1 MPRHSSYRTN
11 HGIDSVGSDWSSSQ
25 LIIGIAVAIVFGV
38 TCFATGYVIAL
49 YDNPLEPTAANSDN
63 TEQTEATTPNTVPPP
78 APATTTKPAPEKTAA
93 SETPAPAAVPAPT
106 EVASAIKAPAPTP
119 VPVPAPEPAKPM
131 ETIQRTGLRPTTI
144 EALPEPGGPTPMVRT
159 PVDLNKAPAPKI
171 EPMDPDATT
180 AVPGITPPA
189 PAEKPATVASNVPAV
204 TPPAEKK
211 PDVAAPGATPVITP
225 PATKT
230 AEVKPPVTPPAAKT
244 PPVTPPDPKA
254 AAKEAKETKETKEAA
269 ATPTVTKGSFGIQV
283 ASFDGP
289 QRSTQAKDFQRNLKT
304 KAQQNA
310 DIIVTADGTYHKV
323 VISGYDTRDAAKA
336 ACEKMKSKPGLE
348 GAWVVRLP

>member
-1 MPRHSSYRTN
+1 MPKYSSYRTN

-38 TCFATGYVIAL
+38 TCFATGYVIAI
-49 YDNPLEPTAANSDN
+49 YDNPLEPVAVNTDD
-63 TEQTEATTPNTVPPP
+63 TEQAEAVPVPPTTAPADSKPPQGEATPKGTQPP
-78 APATTTKPAPEKTAA
+78 T
-93 SETPAPAAVPAPT
+93 SAPAAM
-106 EVASAIKAPAPTP
+106 ASAVKTP
-119 VPVPAPEPAKPM
+119 VPVPVPEPAKPADSV
-131 ETIQRTGLRPTTI
+131 QRAGLRPTTI
-144 EALPEPGGPTPMVRT
+144 NALPEPGGPTPMVRT
-159 PVDLNKAPAPKI
+159 PVDMNKAPAPQI
-171 EPMDPDATT
+171 EPMDPDESV

-189 PAEKPATVASNVPAV
+189 PTEKPAVVASNTPPVTPPANTVAEVVAPVTTPPAV
-204 TPPAEKK
+204 TPPVTKK
-211 PDVAAPGATPVITP
+211 PV
-225 PATKT
+225 
-230 AEVKPPVTPPAAKT
+230 EVKPPVTPPPAKPVEVK
-244 PPVTPPDPKA
+244 PPP
-254 AAKEAKETKETKEAA
+254 AKPAPAEEAP

-310 DIIVTADGTYHKV
+310 DIIVKDDGNYHTV
-323 VISGYDTRDAAKA
+323 VIPGYDTRDAARA